1 MHSWMKKQRLI
12 ICCVMLLVILALHA
26 GLARGQA
33 MSAPQEEKLPDK
45 ILQFLQGSEM
55 KKYGATYTG
64 TLDPIPENLKG
75 LLAHLYLHRFTIV
88 RMRINYDISSSI
100 EELIVVSDAT
110 TGEVVSYLWPVGYDA
125 SGSFKDLLTHYPKD
139 IGLRNSDV
147 LSTAFVRLNALA
159 NLIVYPYRASNS
171 GYRAGIG
178 GRVGSLYETRQGN
191 TSELTAELIGTLG
204 VFRLLRLQMEESDE
218 GDREGYNYEGHKY
231 GRLAIINVETGKEQ

>member
-1 MHSWMKKQRLI
+1 MKKQRLI
-12 ICCVMLLVILALHA
+12 ICCVMLPVILALHA

-33 MSAPQEEKLPDK
+33 VSAPQEEKLPDK
-45 ILQFLQGSEM
+45 ILKFLQGSEM

-64 TLDPIPENLKG
+64 ALVPIPENLKA
-75 LLAHLYLHRFTIV
+75 LLANLYLHRFTIV
-88 RMRINYDISSSI
+88 CMEINQNISFSI

-110 TGEVVSYLWPVGYDA
+110 TGEVVSYLWPDGYDVPE
-125 SGSFKDLLTHYPKD
+125 SFKELLTHYPKD

-147 LSTAFVRLNALA
+147 LSTALIRLNALA

-178 GRVGSLYETRQGN
+178 GRVGSLYEKRKGN
-191 TSELTAELIGTLG
+191 TSELNAELIGTLG
-204 VFRLLRLQMEESDE
+204 VSRLLRLQMEESNE

-231 GRLAIINVETGKEQ
+231 GRLAIINVETGKEK